1 MTEDAENT
9 GDQARLMSGVDFGR
23 TASDYATHRASLPER
38 FYDLLEAHG
47 VRIAGSVAVDLG
59 TGTGAVARS
68 LARRGATVTGVDPSE
83 AMAEQARALDAEA
96 GVSVRYVRATAEETG
111 LPAGEAGLVIAGQ
124 AWWWFDRPR
133 AIAEARRLLKAGG
146 HLVICSLDWL
156 PLAGSIPEATEAL
169 ILAANPAWTLAGGM
183 GRHPNW
189 LDELR
194 GAGFGDCAVFE
205 FDVTVPYSHEAWRGR
220 IRASA
225 GGAATLGEGEGARF
239 DEAHARMLAE
249 RFPEEPMAVPH
260 HVYAALGRAWG

>member
-1 MTEDAENT
+1 MTEAAENT

-23 TASDYATHRASLPER
+23 AASDYATHRAGLPDR
-38 FYDLLEAHG
+38 FFNLLEAHG
-47 VRIAGSVAVDLG
+47 VRIAGSHAVDLG

-83 AMAEQARALDAEA
+83 AMAEQARRLDADA
-96 GVSVRYVRATAEETG
+96 GVAIRYVQATAEETG
-111 LPAGEAGLVIAGQ
+111 LPTGHAELVIAGQ

-133 AIAEARRLLKAGG
+133 AIAEARRLLTAGG

-156 PLAGSIPEATEAL
+156 PLPGSIPEATEAL
-169 ILAANPAWTLAGGM
+169 ILAANPKWTLAGGM

-194 GAGFGDCAVFE
+194 AAGFRDCAVFE
-205 FDVTVPYSHEAWRGR
+205 FDETVPYSHEAWRGR

-225 GGAATLGEGEGARF
+225 GVAATLSEDEVARF
-239 DEAHARMLAE
+239 DEGHARMLAE

-260 HVYAALGRAWG
+260 HVYAALGRA

>member
-1 MTEDAENT
+1 MTGDADNT
-9 GDQARLMSGVDFGR
+9 GDQARLMSGVDFGK
-23 TASDYATHRASLPER
+23 TASDYATHRAGLPDR
-38 FYDLLEAHG
+38 FYDLLEAQG
-47 VRIAGSVAVDLG
+47 VGIGGSHAVDLG

-68 LARRGATVTGVDPSE
+68 LAQRGATVVGVDPSA
-83 AMAEQARALDAEA
+83 AMAEQARSLDLQA
-96 GVSVRYVRATAEETG
+96 GVTVRYVQATAEETG
-111 LPAGEAGLVIAGQ
+111 LPVGQADLVIAGQ

-133 AIAEARRLLKAGG
+133 AIAEAKRLLKAGG

-156 PLAGSIPEATEAL
+156 PLPGSIPEATEAL

-194 GAGFGDCAVFE
+194 AAAFTDCAVFE
-205 FDVTVPYSHEAWRGR
+205 FDQTAPYSHEAWRGR

-225 GGAATLGEGEGARF
+225 GVAATLSEDEVARF
-239 DEAHARMLAE
+239 DEAHAGMLAE

-260 HVYAALGRAWG
+260 HVYAALGRA

>member
-1 MTEDAENT
+1 MTGEAPNT

-23 TASDYATHRASLPER
+23 TASDYATHRAGLPDR

-47 VRIAGSVAVDLG
+47 VPIAGSHAVDLG
-59 TGTGAVARS
+59 TGTGMVARS
-68 LARRGATVTGVDPSE
+68 LAQRGATVTGVDPSAE
-83 AMAEQARALDAEA
+83 MAEMARALDEEA
-96 GVSVRYVRATAEETG
+96 GVATRYVQATAEETG
-111 LPAGEAGLVIAGQ
+111 LPSGRADLVIAGQ

-133 AIAEARRLLKAGG
+133 AIAEARRLLRTGG

-156 PLAGSIPEATEAL
+156 ALPESIPEATESL
-169 ILAANPAWTLAGGM
+169 ILAANPKWTLGGGT
-183 GRHPNW
+183 GRHPRW

-194 GAGFGDCAVFE
+194 AAGYEDCAVFE
-205 FDVTVPYSHEAWRGR
+205 FDETVPYSHEAWRGR

-225 GGAATLGEGEGARF
+225 GVAATLGEAEVRRF

-260 HVYAALGRAWG
+260 HVYAALGRA

>member
-1 MTEDAENT
+1 MSEPAENT

-23 TASDYATHRASLPER
+23 TATDYATHRSSLPDR

-47 VRIAGSVAVDLG
+47 VRIAGSRAVDFG

-68 LARRGATVTGVDPSE
+68 LALRGATVTGVDPSA
-83 AMAEQARALDAEA
+83 AMAEQARALDAKA
-96 GVSVRYVRATAEETG
+96 GVTVRYVQASAEETG
-111 LPAGEAGLVIAGQ
+111 LPPGQAELVIAGQ

-133 AIAEARRLLKAGG
+133 AIEEARRLLKPGG

-156 PLAGSIPEATEAL
+156 PLPASIPEATETL

-194 GAGFGDCAVFE
+194 EAGFGDCAVFE
-205 FDVTVPYSHEAWRGR
+205 FDLAVPYSHEAWRGR

-225 GGAATLGEGEGARF
+225 GVAATLSEAEVARF

-249 RFPEEPMAVPH
+249 RFPDEPLAVPH
-260 HVYAALGRAWG
+260 HVYAALGRA